1 MLRHDTFAQSIAAL
15 SLSDRETVAT
25 NLQVPVDQLDE
36 VIVDPAFWLHWYR
49 KLPRPT
55 RALLDRMRRA
65 GGVLPQVIAQRIGG
79 VLRTNLDTVSPRTY
93 LTIHHPLSPFE
104 QLFVAGIIWP
114 TDKGWSVPVAVQDML
129 PQAEPLFGSCGTT
142 IHAQDIPLDLD
153 ELLYRVACM
162 GLDGRLPVQQHG
174 RVSAV
179 VAQRLAMPVTQV
191 QWLVACCVAGG
202 ALRNEHNRYV
212 PTAVMLDWLELPH
225 TERCQEFARAW
236 LQAAWSEW
244 ELVPKRRAP
253 VLDVRQARRAVLQ
266 VLLSHIPDEWCD
278 VDAMLDMVRMG
289 WPDVL
294 RPSHGD
300 VRWSAPAGWP
310 VSWSEDDGVLLRLMW
325 CGPCAWLGLV
335 ECADE
340 GHAIRRTPLGAW
352 LAGLSPQ
359 PHLVG
364 PAPVV
369 LEHDYS
375 VIVPDSRNI
384 WARFQ
389 LHRIGVA
396 IDEHTVQLAPQY
408 AKKAIANGMTIGE
421 YVDIVAA
428 IIDRPLQPDTHRA
441 MLAWASDVVHVSLTQ
456 NILLTCGDARVA
468 SDIALDRRF
477 AALEFVRLND
487 TTLMIERTRA
497 SECVKTLREAGY
509 VVEAEGLRGSGF
521 STTELALID
530 KGLAQLADTREVV
543 ALRERIQQL
552 RRRGGV

>member
-1 MLRHDTFAQSIAAL
+1 MHRHNTLAQSIADL

-25 NLQVPVDQLDE
+25 SLHVTVDRLDM
-36 VIVDPAFWLHWYR
+36 VIADQQFWQTWYR
-49 KLPRPT
+49 QMPRPT
-55 RALLDRMRRA
+55 RALLDRIRRA
-65 GGVLPQVIAQRIGG
+65 GGVLPQAIAQRIGG
-79 VLRTNLDTVSPRTY
+79 ILRTNLDTVSPRTY

-114 TDKGWSVPVAVQDML
+114 TDKGWSVPAVLQEMW
-129 PQAEPLFGSCGTT
+129 PQVEPLFANCTT
-142 IHAQDIPLDLD
+142 TVQVWDTPTNLD
-153 ELLYRVACM
+153 ELLVAMACM

-179 VAQRLAMPVTQV
+179 VAQRLAVPVAQV

-212 PTAVMLDWLELPH
+212 PTAVMLEWLAMPH
-225 TERCQEFARAW
+225 AERCQEMTRAW

-253 VLDVRQARRAVLQ
+253 VLDVRQARRAVFQ

-278 VDAMLDMVRMG
+278 VDAMLEAVRMG
-289 WPDVL
+289 WLDVL
-294 RPSHGD
+294 RPAHGD
-300 VRWSAPAGWP
+300 VRWTAPAGWP
-310 VSWSEDDGVLLRLMW
+310 ASWPDDDGVLLRQMW

-335 ECADE
+335 ECADD
-340 GHAIRRTPLGAW
+340 GHAIRRTPIGSW

-359 PHLVG
+359 PHALG
-364 PAPVV
+364 PAPAV

-375 VIVPDSRNI
+375 VIVPDLRNI

-408 AKKAIANGMTIGE
+408 AKKAIANGMTISE
-421 YVDIVAA
+421 YVDIVTA
-428 IIDRPLQPDTHRA
+428 IIDQPLQPEMRRV
-441 MLAWASDVVHVSLTQ
+441 MLAWASDVVHVSLTHK
-456 NILLTCGDARVA
+456 ILLTCGDARVA

-487 TTLMIERTRA
+487 TTLVIERTQA
-497 SECVKTLREAGY
+497 SECVKKLREAGY

-521 STTELALID
+521 SHPELMLIE
-530 KGLAQLADTREVV
+530 KALAQLADTRDVV
-543 ALRERIQQL
+543 ELRERIQQL